1 MSDVQNEPKH
11 QREMKRFVKNII
23 SMFTMKRT
31 LKTSF
36 VDKVSGETI
45 FHYKDKYGTEW
56 MAAYPYYPFKFRIN
70 TKER

>member
-1 MSDVQNEPKH
+1 
-11 QREMKRFVKNII
+11 
-23 SMFTMKRT
+23 MFTMKRT